1 MAEITIYD
9 STGKPTKFGV
19 VQDSLLPAGKR
30 AIVSNYRATNV
41 SDPGRIRVATWEIWG
56 PIGASRESVSG
67 ILATDYVQNLDTRFP
82 RRLLSKG
89 ARNAVTL
96 TTKDPTNVSGTGKLG
111 EFKLGDLT
119 NKLGGPVSASHN
131 VTHFDEQDGRL
142 YAHRGKLST
151 QVLISSWAVQA
162 TAIHPEEVAGAVGY
176 FGKGRVG
183 LGAAAKM
190 RTRVS
195 ASSTGAVY
203 EETTTL
209 IGEDVY
215 AGPLA
220 VGSDRCWFITKGS
233 NGELENLVGYTLDGF
248 QTINNPFPV
257 GDARVKANG
266 IGPFGPFTF
275 FGNRK
280 GLNSFTDQGKPV
292 PLSRALS
299 GHDSEHNGKQFAD
312 TGWGWNY
319 AITDVGLRALTSHI
333 DNPVGIGERMREFNG
348 HGGRPTAIWPERG
361 ELFVVYQTA
370 AGDSYAYR
378 GVFGASTAQT
388 GQPDFYPWWYKAS
401 TTCEAVFSTNTPT
414 NTALVWGEGTN
425 MAYETISRDGR
436 DDLFSARTYEIT
448 QGSWKVAWSFDEDD
462 YLQIGEITE
471 DGYHTVRP
479 VQEQVGVPLLNIS
492 GRSMKPRLVLDETGS
507 TDEGT
512 WFGTELDRDPHLIK
526 TLRLNRLR
534 TKNLGSNAASPEVNG
549 TLEVEYDERPEYIT
563 ETAVAI
569 QLDSMSKEGVIT
581 LLESYRDAAEPLK
594 VRLPDRTGDSYAMV
608 ANVTNRRDIK
618 PDGIEAIDLILHIW
632 DVS

>member
-1 MAEITIYD
+1 MAEITIWD
-9 STGKPTKFGV
+9 TSGAPKKFGI

-96 TTKDPTNVSGTGKLG
+96 TSKDPTNVSGTSKLG
-111 EFKLGDLT
+111 QFKLGDLT
-119 NKLGGPVSASHN
+119 NKLGGPVSASAN

-176 FGKGRVG
+176 FGKGRIG

-209 IGEDVY
+209 IDEDVY

-299 GHDSEHNGKQFAD
+299 GHDSENNGSQFAD
-312 TGWGWNY
+312 PGWGWNY

-348 HGGRPTAIWPERG
+348 HGGRPTAIFGERG
-361 ELFVVYQTA
+361 ELWVVYQTA
-370 AGDSYAYR
+370 AGHSYAYR
-378 GVFGASTAQT
+378 GVFGAGTADT

-401 TTCEAVFSTNTPT
+401 TTTEAIFSTNTPT
-414 NTALVWGEGTN
+414 NTAIVWGEGTN

-436 DDLFSARTYEIT
+436 DDTFTSRVYEIT
-448 QGSWKVAWSFDEDD
+448 DGTWKVAWSFDEDD
-462 YLQIGEITE
+462 YLQIGEITD

-479 VQEQVGVPLLNIS
+479 VQDGQSAPMLNIS
-492 GRSMKPRLVLDETGS
+492 GRSMKPRLVLDDAGS

-512 WFGTELDRDPHLIK
+512 WYGTELDRDPHLVK
-526 TLRLNRLR
+526 TLRLCRLR
-534 TKNLGSNAASPEVNG
+534 TKNLTTAPEVNG
-549 TLEVEYDERPEYIT
+549 TMEVEYDERPEYIT

-569 QLDSMSKEGVIT
+569 QLDSMSKQGVIE
-581 LLESYRDAAEPLK
+581 LLESYRDASEPLR